1 MTGLREYTLALTYI
15 FLTASVALLVPGLL
29 GIAAS
34 GPVFA
39 VILAGAAVLSALRPQ
54 LGDLP
59 EMYGYQVGIYLREIW
74 LGPVIAVVLV
84 LLIEPTASAAEMQA
98 IGGIA
103 GFLGMV
109 NYFVRPLYLFLISQV
124 SRVVPTERTG

>member
-1 MTGLREYTLALTYI
+1 MTRLREYTLALTFI
-15 FLTASVALLVPGLL
+15 FLTASVSLLVPGLL

-39 VILAGAAVLSALRPQ
+39 VVLAGAAVLSALRPQ

-59 EMYGYQVGIYLREIW
+59 EMSGYPVGIYLREIW

-84 LLIEPTASAAEMQA
+84 LLIEPNATAAELQA

-124 SRVVPTERTG
+124 YRLVPTDRTG